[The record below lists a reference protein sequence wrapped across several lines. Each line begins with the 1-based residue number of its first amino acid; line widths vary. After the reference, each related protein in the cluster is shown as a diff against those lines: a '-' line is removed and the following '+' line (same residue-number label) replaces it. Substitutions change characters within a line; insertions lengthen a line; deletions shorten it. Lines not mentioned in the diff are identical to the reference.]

1 MDNQAVQKIRELI
14 AKNEN
19 IGIAVGKDPRIDEMG
34 AGLALYLSLGNSGK
48 SVNIACPTEPT
59 VEISSLVG
67 IDKVKNTL
75 DSGKGD
81 LIVSFPDRGDIKK
94 ISYTREDGMLN
105 IIVKAADEG
114 LTFDEREIKFR
125 KGGEAAALLFIV
137 GAPRLSDLGNLFDA
151 ESLKDTTTVNI
162 DNKPENQG
170 YGDIVLASNNFSSVS
185 ENVSSLV
192 VALDLK
198 MDIDVAQN
206 LLFGI
211 STATDNFQNPNTSPL
226 AFEMAALLLKK
237 GARRT
242 SLKETKKDTQ
252 DLQDFS
258 SLFIP
263 GKTRSQTAPKPSQSW
278 PRTVQ
283 TESRE
288 EEKKRDENP
297 PDDWLAP
304 KIYKGS
310 TAI

>member
-19 IGIAVGKDPRIDEMG
+19 IGIAVGKDPGIDKMG
-34 AGLALYLSLGNSGK
+34 AGLALYLSLGNLGK

-114 LTFDEREIKFR
+114 LTFDEREVKFR
-125 KGGEAAALLFIV
+125 KGGEVPTLLFIV
-137 GAPRLSDLGNLFDA
+137 GVPRLSDLGNLFDA

-162 DNKPENQG
+162 DNKAENQG

-206 LLFGI
+206 LLSGI
-211 STATDNFQNPNTSPL
+211 SAATDNFQNPNTSPL

-237 GARRT
+237 GA
-242 SLKETKKDTQ
+242 
-252 DLQDFS
+252 
-258 SLFIP
+258 
-263 GKTRSQTAPKPSQSW
+263 TRQKVSI
-278 PRTVQ
+278 
-283 TESRE
+283 
-288 EEKKRDENP
+288 KRDEEVVQELSSFFSPKKPRVEKPKTEAP

-310 TAI
+310 TTV